1 MNEKQAQVLL
11 NLITLGNAMLDTAL
25 KVKFA
30 VDKIEAMSDEE
41 CDRYNEN
48 QNLIS
53 DELMKELDTI

>member
-1 MNEKQAQVLL
+1 VNLKQAEVLL
-11 NLITLGNAMLDTAL
+11 NAITLGNAILDTAM

-30 VDKIEAMSDEE
+30 VDKISAMSDEG
-41 CDRYNEN
+41 CDRYNQD

>member
-11 NLITLGNAMLDTAL
+11 NVILAGNALLDTAL

-30 VDKIEAMSDEE
+30 VDKISAMTEKE
-41 CDRYNEN
+41 CDRFNQD

-53 DELMKELDTI
+53 DELMIELDTI

>member
-1 MNEKQAQVLL
+1 LL
-11 NLITLGNAMLDTAL
+11 NLITLGNALLDTAL

-30 VDKIEAMSDEE
+30 VDKITAMSDEE
-41 CDRYNEN
+41 CNRYNED

>member
-1 MNEKQAQVLL
+1 MTLAQ
-11 NLITLGNAMLDTAL
+11 AMLLLILINAGIDTAL

-30 VDKIEAMSDEE
+30 VDKISAMSDEE
-41 CDRYNEN
+41 CDRYNED

>member
-1 MNEKQAQVLL
+1 MNLKQAQVFL
-11 NLITLGNAMLDTAL
+11 NLITVGNALLDTAL

-30 VDKIEAMSDEE
+30 TDKISAMTDEE
-41 CDRYNEN
+41 CDRYNQD